1 MRARSGVSDTSSGRL
16 HGRERPEPPYS
27 QSLVSVI
34 KYGRPP
40 TRSRCSSRAAVRAA
54 SAGSARCDDLDEIS
68 GAIEEARRRNAPVG
82 ILLSL
87 AKKLSVARQRASSKP
102 AKMRTMQLEMEALPP
117 SSDAGDE
124 AAGWRSP
131 RSIQRELDREL
142 RFCSE
147 AIAEAEWVR
156 DFGDAAI
163 AEAERLH
170 AERHDE
176 YTRETAV
183 LTIQDA
189 WRRRK
194 APALAAGLRHE
205 GGGVGER
212 VLVGGALETCF

>member
-1 MRARSGVSDTSSGRL
+1 MTQRRLCVPGHRHRRVPPGRPLTRARVCPRQART
-16 HGRERPEPPYS
+16 P
-27 QSLVSVI
+27 
-34 KYGRPP
+34 
-40 TRSRCSSRAAVRAA
+40 AA

-87 AKKLSVARQRASSKP
+87 AKKLSVARQRASKP

-147 AIAEAEWVR
+147 AIAEAE
-156 DFGDAAI
+156 
-163 AEAERLH
+163 
-170 AERHDE
+170 
-176 YTRETAV
+176 
-183 LTIQDA
+183 
-189 WRRRK
+189 
-194 APALAAGLRHE
+194 
-205 GGGVGER
+205 
-212 VLVGGALETCF
+212 